1 MKFFG
6 QQGRGLSGTS
16 DLARSTTALT
26 ALAVAAFLGAADA
39 GLAQDAAAEDAAT
52 TTEASGE
59 TVLGDIVVTGS
70 RAPEKISE
78 IARTIKVVNEAEI
91 KAAAL
96 QGKNLQQILAETVP
110 SFDAASEGSR
120 TSYGQ
125 NLRGRT
131 ALVLI
136 DGVSLNSARGL
147 SRQFDSIDPFN
158 IARVEVLSGATAL
171 YGGNA
176 TGGII
181 NIITKKGRDAG
192 DGLHAETQL
201 GVASGFQGSQDFDR
215 NAAGAVTYNSGN
227 WDARLSVSGNRTG
240 AYYDG
245 AGEMVMPDITQSS
258 TAFNERIDVMGSVG
272 VQIDEDRR
280 LDATMQY
287 FDSAQDSDYGLY
299 YGPYLS
305 GLSNPSL
312 FEPRSGY
319 QSDVEPQT
327 RRKMLT
333 LSYTDA
339 DFLGQ
344 QLLLQGAVRSEDI
357 VFNPF
362 PSTGTQAGTYFGA
375 SQQTT
380 DYYSFKAAMVS
391 ELTDT
396 VKLTYGVDT
405 DRDSFSATQSIFDL
419 TTAVTS
425 GGLNFDTIGITGLYP
440 DIDVT
445 TFAGFAE
452 AAWEATDRLTVSGG
466 LRYQYTKTE
475 VGDFVGAAQQ
485 VAILNGAATSADAI
499 PGGEVDYDALLF
511 NAGATYDVTPDQQVY
526 ANFSQGFELP
536 DPAKYY
542 GVGTYTLTN
551 GHYVLNDSV
560 NVATSALEAIKTD
573 SVELGFRHDDGTFN
587 FAAAAYY
594 STSDRSISLD
604 RTTLTIEMK
613 DEKRRVYGIEAE
625 AGYKF
630 DNGFDVGLLGHWVK
644 SEKKGADGWYQESVG
659 TASTSKAGG
668 HIGWS
673 NDAFSVRLTGEH
685 IFSLEDDAGYEI
697 EGYNLFNLG
706 GRYTFAE
713 QATTIN
719 FGIQNLFDTDYT
731 SVWGSRA
738 KALYGG
744 LVDESVFDYHGRG
757 RTFAVSVTKV
767 F

>member
-1 MKFFG
+1 M
-6 QQGRGLSGTS
+6 
-16 DLARSTTALT
+16 T
-26 ALAVAAFLGAADA
+26 ALAFVAFLAGANA
-39 GLAQDAAAEDAAT
+39 GLAQNAAGENAVTAT
-52 TTEASGE
+52 EPSGE
-59 TVLGDIVVTGS
+59 TVLDRIVLTGS

-78 IARTIKVVNEAEI
+78 IARTIKVVDEAQI

-96 QGKNLQQILAETVP
+96 QGKSLQQILAETVP

-192 DGLHAETQL
+192 DGLHAETQV
-201 GVASGFQGSQDFDR
+201 GIVGGFQGSQDLDR
-215 NAAGAVTYNSGN
+215 NAAGAVTYNSAN

-245 AGEMVMPDITQSS
+245 SGEMVTPDITQSS
-258 TAFNERIDVMGSVG
+258 TAFNKRIDVMGSVG

-299 YGPYLS
+299 YGPFLS
-305 GLSNPSL
+305 GLTNPRL
-312 FEPRSGY
+312 FEARSGY
-319 QSDVEPQT
+319 SSDVEPQT

-339 DFLGQ
+339 DFFGQ
-344 QLLLQGAVRSEDI
+344 QLLLQGAARSEDI

-362 PSTGTQAGTYFGA
+362 PSTGTAAGTYFGA
-375 SQQTT
+375 SQQKTE
-380 DYYSFKAAMVS
+380 YYSFKAAIVS

-396 VKLTYGVDT
+396 VTLTYGVDA
-405 DRDSFSATQSIFDL
+405 DRDSLSADQSIFNL
-419 TTAVTS
+419 TTAVMS
-425 GGLNFDTIGITGLYP
+425 GGLDFDTIGITGLYP
-440 DIDVT
+440 DIDVST
-445 TFAGFAE
+445 IAGFTE
-452 AAWEATDRLTVSGG
+452 ASWEATDRLTVSGG
-466 LRYQYTKTE
+466 LRYQFAKTE

-485 VAILNGAATSADAI
+485 VAILNRAATSADAI
-499 PGGEVDYDALLF
+499 PGGDVNYDALLV
-511 NAGATYDVTPDQQVY
+511 NAGATYDVTPDQQIY

-542 GVGTYTLTN
+542 GVGTYKLSN
-551 GHYVLNDSV
+551 GHYVLKNSV
-560 NVATSALEAIKTD
+560 NVSTSALEAIKTD
-573 SVELGFRHDDGTFN
+573 SFEVGFRHDDGSLNVTT
-587 FAAAAYY
+587 AAYY
-594 STSDRSISLD
+594 STSDRSISLN
-604 RTTLTIEMK
+604 RTTLTIGMN

-644 SEKKGADGWYQESVG
+644 SEKKGANGWYQESVG

-668 HIGWS
+668 HIGWG
-673 NDAFSVRLTGEH
+673 NEAFSIRLTAEH
-685 IFSLEDDAGYEI
+685 VFSLEDDAGYEI

-731 SVWGSRA
+731 TVWGSRA

-757 RTFAVSVTKV
+757 RTFAISITKV

>member
-39 GLAQDAAAEDAAT
+39 GLAQDVAAEEAAT
-52 TTEASGE
+52 TAEASGE

-78 IARTIKVVNEAEI
+78 IARTIKVVDEAEI

-192 DGLHAETQL
+192 DGLHAETQV

-215 NAAGAVTYNSGN
+215 NAAGAVTHNSGN

-466 LRYQYTKTE
+466 LRYQYTNTE

>member
-1 MKFFG
+1 MTF
-6 QQGRGLSGTS
+6 SGEQRRELAATQA
-16 DLARSTTALT
+16 LARSSTSLT
-26 ALAVAAFLGAADA
+26 ALAVVAFLAAANA
-39 GLAQDAAAEDAAT
+39 GLAQNAAGENAVTAT
-52 TTEASGE
+52 EPSGE
-59 TVLGDIVVTGS
+59 TVLDRIVLTGS

-78 IARTIKVVNEAEI
+78 IARTIKVVDEAQI

-96 QGKNLQQILAETVP
+96 QGKSLQQILAETVP

-192 DGLHAETQL
+192 DGLHAETQV
-201 GVASGFQGSQDFDR
+201 GIVGGFQGSQDLDR
-215 NAAGAVTYNSGN
+215 NAAGAVTYNSAN

-245 AGEMVMPDITQSS
+245 SGEMVTPDITQSS
-258 TAFNERIDVMGSVG
+258 TAFNKRIDVMGSVG
-272 VQIDEDRR
+272 VQIDENRR

-299 YGPYLS
+299 YGSFLS
-305 GLSNPSL
+305 GLTNPRL
-312 FEPRSGY
+312 FEARSGY
-319 QSDVEPQT
+319 SSDVEPQT

-339 DFLGQ
+339 DFFGQ
-344 QLLLQGAVRSEDI
+344 QLLLQGAARSEDI

-362 PSTGTQAGTYFGA
+362 PSTGTAAGTYFGA
-375 SQQTT
+375 SQQKTE
-380 DYYSFKAAMVS
+380 YYSFKAAIVS

-396 VKLTYGVDT
+396 VTLTYGVDA
-405 DRDSFSATQSIFDL
+405 DRDSLSADQSIFNL
-419 TTAVTS
+419 TTAVMS
-425 GGLNFDTIGITGLYP
+425 GGLDFDTIGITGLYP
-440 DIDVT
+440 DIDVST
-445 TFAGFAE
+445 IAGFTE
-452 AAWEATDRLTVSGG
+452 VSWEATDRLTVSGG
-466 LRYQYTKTE
+466 LRYQFAKTE

-485 VAILNGAATSADAI
+485 VAILNRAATSADAI
-499 PGGEVDYDALLF
+499 PGGDVNYDALLV
-511 NAGATYDVTPDQQVY
+511 NAGATYDVTPDQQIY

-542 GVGTYTLTN
+542 GVGTYKLSN
-551 GHYVLNDSV
+551 GHYVLNNSV
-560 NVATSALEAIKTD
+560 NVSTSALEAIKTD
-573 SVELGFRHDDGTFN
+573 SFEVGFRHDDGSFN
-587 FAAAAYY
+587 VTTAAYY
-594 STSDRSISLD
+594 STSDRSISLN
-604 RTTLTIEMK
+604 RTTLTIGMN

-644 SEKKGADGWYQESVG
+644 SEKKGANGWYQESVG

-668 HIGWS
+668 HIGWG
-673 NDAFSVRLTGEH
+673 NEAFSVRLTAEH
-685 IFSLEDDAGYEI
+685 VFSLEDDAGYEI

-731 SVWGSRA
+731 TVWGSRA

-744 LVDESVFDYHGRG
+744 LVDESVFDYQGRG
-757 RTFAVSVTKV
+757 RTFAISITKV

>member
-1 MKFFG
+1 MTFFG
-6 QQGRGLSGTS
+6 EQRRGLSGTCA
-16 DLARSTTALT
+16 LAHSTTSLT

-39 GLAQDAAAEDAAT
+39 GLAQDAAGNDAETAAET
-52 TTEASGE
+52 SGE
-59 TVLGDIVVTGS
+59 TVLGRIVVTGS

-78 IARTIKVVNEAEI
+78 IARTIKVVDEAEI

-96 QGKNLQQILAETVP
+96 QGKSLQQILAETVP

-120 TSYGQ
+120 TNYGQ

-192 DGLHAETQL
+192 DGLHAETQV
-201 GVASGFQGSQDFDR
+201 GMAGGFQGSQDFDR
-215 NAAGAVTYNSGN
+215 NAAGAVTYNSAN

-245 AGEMVMPDITQSS
+245 SGDMVTPDITQSS
-258 TAFNERIDVMGSVG
+258 TAFNERIDMMGSVG

-299 YGPYLS
+299 YGPFLS

-312 FEPRSGY
+312 FEARSGY
-319 QSDVEPQT
+319 QSDVEPET
-327 RRKMLT
+327 RRKMLA
-333 LSYTDA
+333 LSYTDT

-362 PSTGTQAGTYFGA
+362 PSTGSAAGTYFGA

-396 VKLTYGVDT
+396 VKLTYGVDA
-405 DRDSFSATQSIFDL
+405 DRDSFSASQSIFNL
-419 TTAVTS
+419 TTAVMS
-425 GGLNFDTIGITGLYP
+425 GGMDFDTIGVTGLYP
-440 DIDVT
+440 DIDVST
-445 TFAGFAE
+445 VAGFAE
-452 AAWEATDRLTVSGG
+452 AAWEATDRLTVNGG
-466 LRYQYTKTE
+466 LRYQFTKTE

-499 PGGEVDYDALLF
+499 PGGDVDYDALLL
-511 NAGATYDVTPDQQVY
+511 NAGATFDVTPDQQVY

-542 GVGTYTLTN
+542 GVGTYTLSN
-551 GHYVLNDSV
+551 GHYVLTDSV
-560 NVATSALEAIKTD
+560 NVSTSALEAIKTD
-573 SVELGFRHDDGTFN
+573 SFEVGFRHDDGALN
-587 FAAAAYY
+587 VAAAAYY
-594 STSDRSISLD
+594 STSDRSINLN

-630 DNGFDVGLLGHWVK
+630 DNGFDVGVLGHWVK
-644 SEKKGADGWYQESVG
+644 SEKKGTDGWYQESVG

-668 HIGWS
+668 HIGWG
-673 NDAFSVRLTGEH
+673 NERFSVRLTGEH
-685 IFSLEDDAGYEI
+685 VFSLEDDAGYEI

-731 SVWGSRA
+731 TVWGSRA
-738 KALYGG
+738 KALYGA

-757 RTFAVSVTKV
+757 RTFAISVTKV

>member
-1 MKFFG
+1 MEFFG
-6 QQGRGLSGTS
+6 EQRRGLSGTCN
-16 DLARSTTALT
+16 LARSTTALT
-26 ALAVAAFLGAADA
+26 ALAVAAFLGAANA
-39 GLAQDAAAEDAAT
+39 GLAQDAAGEDAVISA
-52 TTEASGE
+52 EASGE

-78 IARTIKVVNEAEI
+78 IARTIKVVDEAEI
-91 KAAAL
+91 KASAL
-96 QGKNLQQILAETVP
+96 QGKSLQQILAETVP
-110 SFDAASEGSR
+110 SFDAASTGSR
-120 TSYGQ
+120 TNYGQ

-158 IARVEVLSGATAL
+158 IVRVEVLSGATSL

-192 DGLHAETQL
+192 DGLHAETQV
-201 GVASGFQGSQDFDR
+201 GVAGGFQGSGDFDR

-245 AGEMVMPDITQSS
+245 SGEMVTPDITQSS

-272 VQIDEDRR
+272 VEIDEDRR

-287 FDSAQDSDYGLY
+287 FDSAQNSDYGLY
-299 YGPYLS
+299 YGANLG

-319 QSDVEPQT
+319 KSDVEPQT

-357 VFNPF
+357 IFNPF
-362 PSTGTQAGTYFGA
+362 PSTGTAAGTYFGA

-380 DYYSFKAAMVS
+380 DYFSFKAAMVS

-396 VKLTYGVDT
+396 VKLTYGVDA

-419 TTAVTS
+419 TTAFTS
-425 GGLNFDTIGITGLYP
+425 GGLDFDTIGVTGLYP
-440 DIDVT
+440 DIDVS

-452 AAWEATDRLTVSGG
+452 AAWDATDRLTVNGG

-542 GVGTYTLTN
+542 GVGTYTLT
-551 GHYVLNDSV
+551 GGRYVLTNSV
-560 NVATSALEAIKTD
+560 NVDSSALEAIKTD

-587 FAAAAYY
+587 FATAAYY
-594 STSDRSISLD
+594 STSDRSISLN
-604 RTTLTIEMK
+604 RTTLTIEMN

-630 DNGFDVGLLGHWVK
+630 DNGFDAGLLGHWVK

-668 HIGWS
+668 YVGWG
-673 NDAFSVRLTGEH
+673 NETFSVRLTGEH
-685 IFSLEDDAGYEI
+685 VFSLEDDDGYEI

-706 GRYTFAE
+706 GRYTLAD

-731 SVWGSRA
+731 TVWGSRA
-738 KALYGG
+738 KALYGA

>member
-1 MKFFG
+1 MTF
-6 QQGRGLSGTS
+6 SGEQRRELAATQA
-16 DLARSTTALT
+16 LARSSTSLT
-26 ALAVAAFLGAADA
+26 ALAFVAFLAGANA
-39 GLAQDAAAEDAAT
+39 GLAQNAAGENAVTAT
-52 TTEASGE
+52 EPSGE
-59 TVLGDIVVTGS
+59 TVLDRIVLTGS

-78 IARTIKVVNEAEI
+78 IARTIKVVDEAQI

-96 QGKNLQQILAETVP
+96 QGKSLQQILAETVP

-192 DGLHAETQL
+192 DGLHAETQV
-201 GVASGFQGSQDFDR
+201 GIVGGFQGSQDLDR
-215 NAAGAVTYNSGN
+215 NAAGAVTYNSAN

-245 AGEMVMPDITQSS
+245 SGEMVTPDITQSS
-258 TAFNERIDVMGSVG
+258 TAFNKRIDVMGSVG

-299 YGPYLS
+299 YGPFLS
-305 GLSNPSL
+305 GLTNPRL
-312 FEPRSGY
+312 FEARSGY
-319 QSDVEPQT
+319 SSDVEPQT

-339 DFLGQ
+339 DFFGQ
-344 QLLLQGAVRSEDI
+344 QLLLQGAARSEDI

-362 PSTGTQAGTYFGA
+362 PSTGTAAGTYFGA
-375 SQQTT
+375 SQQKTE
-380 DYYSFKAAMVS
+380 YYSFKAAIVS

-396 VKLTYGVDT
+396 VTLTYGVDA
-405 DRDSFSATQSIFDL
+405 DRDSLSADQSIFNL
-419 TTAVTS
+419 TTAVMS
-425 GGLNFDTIGITGLYP
+425 GGLDFDTIGITGLYP
-440 DIDVT
+440 DIDVST
-445 TFAGFAE
+445 IAGFTE
-452 AAWEATDRLTVSGG
+452 ASWEATDRLTVSGG
-466 LRYQYTKTE
+466 LRYQFAKTE

-485 VAILNGAATSADAI
+485 VAILNRAATSADAI
-499 PGGEVDYDALLF
+499 PGGDVNYDALLV
-511 NAGATYDVTPDQQVY
+511 NAGATYDVTPDQQIY

-542 GVGTYTLTN
+542 GVGTYKLSN
-551 GHYVLNDSV
+551 GHYVLNNSV
-560 NVATSALEAIKTD
+560 NVSTSALEAIKTD
-573 SVELGFRHDDGTFN
+573 SFEVGFRHDDGSLNVTT
-587 FAAAAYY
+587 AAYY
-594 STSDRSISLD
+594 STSDRSISLN
-604 RTTLTIEMK
+604 RTTLTIGMN

-644 SEKKGADGWYQESVG
+644 SEKKGANGWYQESVG

-668 HIGWS
+668 HIGWG
-673 NDAFSVRLTGEH
+673 NEAFSIRLTAEH
-685 IFSLEDDAGYEI
+685 VFSLEDDAGYEI

-731 SVWGSRA
+731 TVWGSRA

-757 RTFAVSVTKV
+757 RTFAISITKV

>member
-6 QQGRGLSGTS
+6 EQRRGLSGTS
-16 DLARSTTALT
+16 ALARSTTALT
-26 ALAVAAFLGAADA
+26 AIAVAAFLGAADA
-39 GLAQDAAAEDAAT
+39 GLAQDAAREDAVT
-52 TTEASGE
+52 TAEASGE

-78 IARTIKVVNEAEI
+78 IARTIKVVDEAEI

-96 QGKNLQQILAETVP
+96 QGKSLQQILAETVP
-110 SFDAASEGSR
+110 SFDAASTGSR
-120 TSYGQ
+120 TNYGQ

-192 DGLHAETQL
+192 DGLHAETQV
-201 GVASGFQGSQDFDR
+201 GMAGGFQGSGDFDR

-245 AGEMVMPDITQSS
+245 AGEMVTPDITQSS

-312 FEPRSGY
+312 FEARSGY
-319 QSDVEPQT
+319 ESDVEPET
-327 RRKMLT
+327 RRKMLA
-333 LSYTDA
+333 LNYTDA

-344 QLLLQGAVRSEDI
+344 QLLLQGAVRTEEI
-357 VFNPF
+357 IFNPF
-362 PSTGTQAGTYFGA
+362 PSTGTQASTYFGA

-396 VKLTYGVDT
+396 VKLTYGVDA
-405 DRDSFSATQSIFDL
+405 DRDSFSADQSIFNL
-419 TTAVTS
+419 TTAVLS
-425 GGLNFDTIGITGLYP
+425 GGLDFDTIGITGLYP
-440 DIDVT
+440 DIDVST
-445 TFAGFAE
+445 VAGFAE

-466 LRYQYTKTE
+466 LRYQYAKTE

-485 VAILNGAATSADAI
+485 VAILKGMGTSADTI

-542 GVGTYTLTN
+542 GVGTYTLSN
-551 GHYVLNDSV
+551 GRYVLSNSV
-560 NVATSALEAIKTD
+560 NVESSALEAIKTD
-573 SVELGFRHDDGTFN
+573 SVEVGFRHDDGTFN
-587 FAAAAYY
+587 FATAAYY
-594 STSDRSISLD
+594 STSDRSISLN
-604 RTTLTIEMK
+604 RTTLTIEMT
-613 DEKRRVYGIEAE
+613 DAKRRVYGIEAE
-625 AGYKF
+625 AGYTF
-630 DNGFDVGLLGHWVK
+630 ANGFDVGVLAHWVK

-668 HIGWS
+668 HIGWG
-673 NDAFSVRLTGEH
+673 NEAFSVRLTGEH

-731 SVWGSRA
+731 TVWGSRA
-738 KALYGG
+738 KALYGA

>member
-39 GLAQDAAAEDAAT
+39 GLAQDAAAEEAAT
-52 TTEASGE
+52 TAEASGE

-78 IARTIKVVNEAEI
+78 IARTIKVVDEAEI

-452 AAWEATDRLTVSGG
+452 AAWEATDRLTISGG

-630 DNGFDVGLLGHWVK
+630 ANGFDVGLLGHWVK

-659 TASTSKAGG
+659 TTSTSKAGG

-673 NDAFSVRLTGEH
+673 NEAFSVRLTGEH

>member
-52 TTEASGE
+52 TAEASGE

-192 DGLHAETQL
+192 DGLHAETQV

-405 DRDSFSATQSIFDL
+405 DRDSFAATQSIFDL

-466 LRYQYTKTE
+466 LRYQYTNTE

-485 VAILNGAATSADAI
+485 VAILNGTATSADAI

-630 DNGFDVGLLGHWVK
+630 DNGFDVGLLAHWVK